1 MGFQTADTAKRSLY
15 KAEICHGS
23 SGAGCRGAG
32 LAAQPVLPG
41 TPVLPVCAPRARS
54 RRRAPPPTGWRFDRS
69 LKDPAPST
77 GKGCPRR
84 VPPALSRSSHRP
96 ERVQGR
102 GRRRVV
108 ARPPR
113 HGHGALGDR
122 GGRARPAPRS
132 PVGRSRG
139 QAGSGPC
146 LQVPGRPES
155 ARTRLPR
162 PAAPDSR
169 ERGAPGLSA
178 SLEPA
183 GRGRAAPDLG
193 GPIASQ
199 VQALAPRALCKCLR
213 I

>member
-1 MGFQTADTAKRSLY
+1 MPLN
-15 KAEICHGS
+15 GS
-23 SGAGCRGAG
+23 FPKLKFVTGAPARAAG
-32 LAAQPVLPG
+32 G
-41 TPVLPVCAPRARS
+41 
-54 RRRAPPPTGWRFDRS
+54 RRAPRLRPPGTQPPPAARRFERS
-69 LKDPAPST
+69 PEDPAPTT
-77 GKGCPRR
+77 GPQHSPCPA
-84 VPPALSRSSHRP
+84 PHTA
-96 ERVQGR
+96 R
-102 GRRRVV
+102 GRRRVD

-113 HGHGALGDR
+113 CGHGALGGR

-132 PVGRSRG
+132 PAGRSRG

-155 ARTRLPR
+155 ARRRLPR
-162 PAAPDSR
+162 PAALDSR
-169 ERGAPGLSA
+169 ERGAPGLWV

-199 VQALAPRALCKCLR
+199 IQSLTPRSLCKCLR

>member
-1 MGFQTADTAKRSLY
+1 MADAAKRSLH

-23 SGAGCRGAG
+23 SGERDLRHSPCCRG
-32 LAAQPVLPG
+32 P
-41 TPVLPVCAPRARS
+41 PRS
-54 RRRAPPPTGWRFDRS
+54 PSAPPGHAAAAGRS
-69 LKDPAPST
+69 VLQALFRGSGPVNGEGARGECHPGHSPCPAPHT
-77 GKGCPRR
+77 
-84 VPPALSRSSHRP
+84 
-96 ERVQGR
+96 GR
-102 GRRRVV
+102 GRERAD

-113 HGHGALGDR
+113 YGHGALG
-122 GGRARPAPRS
+122 GRARPVPRS
-132 PVGRSRG
+132 PAGRSRG

-146 LQVPGRPES
+146 LQVPGLPES
-155 ARTRLPR
+155 ARRRLPR

-169 ERGAPGLSA
+169 ERGAPGLSV

-199 VQALAPRALCKCLR
+199 VQSLAPTSLCKCLR